1 MKITLIAGA
10 RPNFMKIAPL
20 IKAIQKAAAEGHDIR
35 HRLVHTGQHY
45 DKNMSDTFFEELGI
59 PMPDI
64 NLGCG
69 GGTQAEQTAN
79 IMMAFEKDLMQ
90 NPTDLV
96 LVVGD
101 VTSTMACSIVAKK
114 LNTKVCHV
122 EAGIRSW
129 DQTMPEEIN
138 RMVTDA
144 LADYMFTTSEIANKN
159 LLLQGACLE
168 KPILNPS
175 LKGRTLN
182 TTELSPFPS
191 GEEWGEACSFAQVWG
206 AHTADSTQYD
216 LLKENAKTNRKN
228 PTEAE
233 SVMWDMLKGNNLGY
247 HFRRQHIIL
256 DYIVDYICLEKGL
269 VIELDGGYHNDPQQ
283 KAYDGYRTA
292 HLQRLGYTELRFK
305 NEELLCNPDDVIK
318 KIKETLE
325 SLPSI
330 NSLPFR
336 EGQGVGSLPS
346 LQAMG
351 NGQWEMG
358 EETNRQSPIANSLP
372 ALPEEQY
379 AFKRNVQRVWYVGN
393 VMIDTL
399 LANRERF
406 RRPAIY
412 DTLGLEEKQYVVMT
426 MHRPANVDE
435 QEHLKALMEQIIT
448 NVHGLP
454 IIFPIHPRTAKLFYQ
469 LWGDEEQLAKLFPN
483 LHIVDPMGYLEFNYL
498 VEHAKVVVTDS
509 GGITEETTVMGV
521 PCITLRDNTERPETC
536 TVGTNMLIGTRPEA
550 IKPALDKLFAGEWK
564 KGAIPALWD
573 GHTAERIVEILLKKD
588 L

>member
-1 MKITLIAGA
+1 MLITLIAGA

-59 PMPDI
+59 PMPDV

-79 IMMAFEKDLMQ
+79 IMMAFEKDLMA

-159 LLLQGACLE
+159 LLLQGA
-168 KPILNPS
+168 
-175 LKGRTLN
+175 
-182 TTELSPFPS
+182 ELQASS
-191 GEEWGEACSFAQVWG
+191 S
-206 AHTADSTQYD
+206 
-216 LLKENAKTNRKN
+216 
-228 PTEAE
+228 
-233 SVMWDMLKGNNLGY
+233 
-247 HFRRQHIIL
+247 
-256 DYIVDYICLEKGL
+256 
-269 VIELDGGYHNDPQQ
+269 
-283 KAYDGYRTA
+283 
-292 HLQRLGYTELRFK
+292 
-305 NEELLCNPDDVIK
+305 
-318 KIKETLE
+318 
-325 SLPSI
+325 
-330 NSLPFR
+330 NSLIA
-336 EGQGVGSLPS
+336 S
-346 LQAMG
+346 
-351 NGQWEMG
+351 
-358 EETNRQSPIANSLP
+358 SPNSLP
-372 ALPEEQY
+372 ALEEEQY

-399 LANRERF
+399 MANRARF
-406 RRPAIY
+406 RRPAVY
-412 DTLGLEEKQYVVMT
+412 DALGLEEKQYIVMT

-454 IIFPIHPRTAKLFYQ
+454 IIFPIHPRTAKLFYN
-469 LWGDEEQLAKLFPN
+469 LWGNEEKLKEIFPN
-483 LHIVDPMGYLEFNYL
+483 LQIVDPMGYLEFNYL
-498 VEHAKVVVTDS
+498 VERAKAVVTDS

-536 TVGTNMLIGTRPEA
+536 TVGTNMLIGTKPEA

-564 KGAIPALWD
+564 QGAIPALWD
-573 GHTAERIVEILLKKD
+573 GQTSERIVEILLE
-588 L
+588 LL